1 MKKSIFYASFAFL
14 SLVFTLT
21 SCDKYEEGANFSLL
35 PAKVRLVNTW
45 TLTSNII
52 NGSSVMVSGVTTTW
66 DIKKNGSVTVSN
78 TSSLGTI
85 SDDGNWEF
93 NEDKTKLVLTNL
105 GLTDGTYDLIMLKNK
120 DLKLRQSEVI
130 FGSDVVTEWTF
141 TGE

>member
-1 MKKSIFYASFAFL
+1 MPLLRFCHLFL
-14 SLVFTLT
+14 LLLH
-21 SCDKYEEGANFSLL
+21 DKYEEGANFSLL

-52 NGSSVMVSGVTTTW
+52 NGSSVMVAGATTTW

-78 TSSLGTI
+78 ISSLGTI

-93 NEDKTKLVLTNL
+93 NEDKTKLILTNL

-130 FGSDVVTEWTF
+130 FGSEVVTEWTF
-141 TGE
+141 KGE

>member
-14 SLVFTLT
+14 SLVFILT

-52 NGSSVMVSGVTTTW
+52 NGGSVMVSGATTKW
-66 DIKKNGSVTVSN
+66 DIKKNGSVTVAN
-78 TSSLGTI
+78 ISSLGTI

-93 NEDKTKLVLTNL
+93 NEDKTKLILTNL

>member
-1 MKKSIFYASFAFL
+1 MPLLRFYQLFL
-14 SLVFTLT
+14 LLLH
-21 SCDKYEEGANFSLL
+21 DKYEEGANFSLL

-52 NGSSVMVSGVTTTW
+52 NGGSVMVSGATTKW
-66 DIKKNGSVTVSN
+66 DIKKNGSVTVAN
-78 TSSLGTI
+78 ISSLGTI

-93 NEDKTKLVLTNL
+93 NEDKTKLILTNL

-120 DLKLRQSEVI
+120 DLKLRQSEVL

-141 TGE
+141 KGE

>member
-1 MKKSIFYASFAFL
+1 
-14 SLVFTLT
+14 
-21 SCDKYEEGANFSLL
+21 
-35 PAKVRLVNTW
+35 
-45 TLTSNII
+45 
-52 NGSSVMVSGVTTTW
+52 MVSGVTTTW

-93 NEDKTKLVLTNL
+93 NEDKTKLILTNL

>member
-14 SLVFTLT
+14 SLVFTLA

-52 NGSSVMVSGVTTTW
+52 NGSSVMVSGATTTW
-66 DIKKNGSVTVSN
+66 DIKKNGSVTVAN
-78 TSSLGTI
+78 ISSLGTI

-93 NEDKTKLVLTNL
+93 NEDKTKLILTNL

-130 FGSDVVTEWTF
+130 LGSEVVTEWTF
-141 TGE
+141 KGE